1 MLHFKKK
8 YYICSER
15 RSISLFGDFN
25 NIVMLESINRWDEQ
39 SLKLIY
45 QYHYKMLVAF
55 GMQILNNLEEAEDAV
70 QDVILKTWQQ
80 KNTFETDGQLRAYLF
95 NGVRNRCLTM
105 MEHKQ
110 VVISHQERLQR
121 EFREMALEDNKTIAL
136 HKEEV
141 YRQVFMAI
149 DQLPEKQKEIF
160 LLAIEGKQNK
170 EIAEIL
176 NLSVNTIKSQKRR
189 GIERL
194 RNMLNPEALLLLLAL
209 ID

>member
-1 MLHFKKK
+1 
-8 YYICSER
+8 
-15 RSISLFGDFN
+15 
-25 NIVMLESINRWDEQ
+25 MLESINRWDEQ

-170 EIAEIL
+170 EISEIL